1 MTESSSPIIHNTLEL
16 SKHLHKEAKTSWF
29 TGKVKISELIHN
41 LNETYFNSQI
51 EHWKN
56 LSKIAINAWYTKK
69 ETIIARAN

>member
-29 TGKVKISELIHN
+29 TDKVKISELMHN
-41 LNETYFNSQI
+41 LSETYFNLHI
-51 EHWKN
+51 ELWKK
-56 LSKIAINAWYTKK
+56 LSKIEINAWYTKK